1 MKYFL
6 PFVFTLITANA
17 IAQSNFKGGYIINL
31 RGDTLK
37 GFINYKYRQQTA
49 ETIEFK
55 NTSASTEIK
64 TLKPEDIRAFY
75 VSPGT
80 TCISYSGPLSTNK
93 NHYPDNDVEKDT
105 TTIVGSVFL
114 QQLLTGAN
122 TSLFTNTDQKKT
134 HYFYQEKNS
143 KPIELIY
150 YEFAS
155 SGQQLTTIRSF
166 VAQLT
171 ILFNKYNG
179 YNNNKLDLLQNV
191 KFTQGD
197 IENAFQIINAN
208 QVTYL
213 DKHITESGF
222 FIGGSIVRTLSTV
235 NNIIGV
241 TPNISS
247 VNYTPKINIGY
258 DVYTSPT
265 NNFLFRGALS
275 FSYLNPSYPFNY
287 ISANSNSIPGNV
299 YSFSVI
305 TISIT
310 PQAIYNFYHTNNLKV
325 FVGAGVS
332 FNFSSYKN
340 DQLKFMQITSF
351 SPYTI
356 LQNISY
362 NNFAY
367 PAFQPT
373 FPIEAGVTLNKH
385 LEISFSY
392 CFPVSIQ
399 SATTFTPSSMGA
411 GINYLFK

>member
-6 PFVFTLITANA
+6 SFLFTFIAAGA
-17 IAQSNFKGGYIINL
+17 IAQSNFKDGYIINH

-55 NTSASTEIK
+55 NAPTSTEIK
-64 TLKPEDIRAFY
+64 ILKPDDIKAFY

-80 TCISYSGPLSTNK
+80 TCLSYSGRLSINK

-105 TTIVGSVFL
+105 TTITGSVFL

-122 TSLFTNTDQKKT
+122 ASLFTNTDQIKT
-134 HYFYQEKNS
+134 RYFYQEKNT
-143 KPIELIY
+143 KPVELTY

-155 SGQQLTTIRSF
+155 AGQQLTTIRSF

-197 IENAFQIINAN
+197 LENAFQIINAN
-208 QVTYL
+208 QVTYQN
-213 DKHITESGF
+213 KHITESGF
-222 FIGGSIVRTLSTV
+222 FIGGSIVRTHSTV
-235 NNIIGV
+235 NNIIGA

-247 VNYTPKINIGY
+247 INYSPKINVGY

-275 FSYLNPSYPFNY
+275 FSYLNPSYSFAY
-287 ISANSNSIPGNV
+287 TDAGSNNVPGNV
-299 YSFSVI
+299 YSFSVT
-305 TISIT
+305 TISVT

-332 FNFSSYKN
+332 FNFSSYKS

-351 SPYTI
+351 SPYTVR
-356 LQNISY
+356 QNITY

-385 LEISFSY
+385 VEISLSY